1 MKRILFFVG
10 VAMLLG
16 CGMLKT
22 SRSPAS
28 EIEAAPVSSPVTI
41 TWDRIAVVKHV
52 NAFTIDDLYRSR
64 ENTIKR
70 SNRHKFPVIN
80 NVTEIQEA
88 DELTQEQ
95 SEMVE
100 VIQIVDEETGTVV
113 AAKIVNK

>member
-10 VAMLLG
+10 VAMMFG

-28 EIEAAPVSSPVTI
+28 EIEAAPISSPVTI

-64 ENTIKR
+64 EKAMQKGKR
-70 SNRHKFPVIN
+70 IN
-80 NVTEIQEA
+80 QQVATSASGITHAE
-88 DELTQEQ
+88 ELTQEQ
-95 SEMVE
+95 SGMVE

-113 AAKIVNK
+113 AAKIATK